1 MDQRCRYWGF
11 VAILRF
17 SNEGSRMTSP
27 DSQVSQSADLSAME
41 EAQPDVLDQ
50 LMSFGSAPST
60 MGQSDRSRSDR
71 RAGTVGI
78 SH

>member
-1 MDQRCRYWGF
+1 
-11 VAILRF
+11 
-17 SNEGSRMTSP
+17 MTSP
-27 DSQVSQSADLSAME
+27 DSQVSQGADLSAME

-71 RAGTVGI
+71 RAGIVGI